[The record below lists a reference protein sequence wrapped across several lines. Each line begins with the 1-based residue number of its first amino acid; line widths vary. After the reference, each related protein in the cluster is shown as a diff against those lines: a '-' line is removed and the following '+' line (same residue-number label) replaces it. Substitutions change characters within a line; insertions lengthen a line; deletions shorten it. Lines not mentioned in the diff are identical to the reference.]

1 MGLAFAGAGALMAG
15 LATFGCR
22 KTYRS
27 VEKDECGN
35 MRTPT
40 RVPRRHPIPVLVG
53 LLALRLI
60 VIR

>member
-1 MGLAFAGAGALMAG
+1 MAG